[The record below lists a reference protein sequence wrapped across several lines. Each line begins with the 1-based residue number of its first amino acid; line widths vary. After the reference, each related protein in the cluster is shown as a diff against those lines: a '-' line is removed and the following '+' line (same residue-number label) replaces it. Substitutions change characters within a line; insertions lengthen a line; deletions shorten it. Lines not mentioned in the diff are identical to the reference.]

1 MTAKNLAVIGEGV
14 GVPIKIA
21 TTWKTSFVHIK
32 NKRPRGHVTVTA
44 ESLRETASV
53 AVCAKDA

>member
-1 MTAKNLAVIGEGV
+1 MTAKNVAVVGEEV

-21 TTWKTSFVHIK
+21 TTENFFLFTIK
-32 NKRPRGHVTVTA
+32 QRLRGHVTVTA